1 MADNYSN
8 KLETESLEALMN
20 RPVEGH
26 EPPPSGGRN
35 IDQIDPESVAPDEGD
50 TQLVSTQMLRH
61 ILGPD
66 VTSAEDGSDDGSDD
80 RVSRGPFRPV
90 RDGDGSRS

>member
-1 MADNYSN
+1 MANDHSN

-26 EPPPSGGRN
+26 EPPPSGGRS
-35 IDQIDPESVAPDEGD
+35 IDQIDPESMAPEEGD

-66 VTSAEDGSDDGSDD
+66 VTSAEDGPDYP
-80 RVSRGPFRPV
+80 VSQGPFRPV
-90 RDGDGSRS
+90 SDGDGSAS

>member
-1 MADNYSN
+1 MADDYSN

-20 RPVEGH
+20 RPVDGH
-26 EPPPSGGRN
+26 EPPPSHGRN
-35 IDQIDPESVAPDEGD
+35 IDQIDPEAMAAEEGD

-66 VTSAEDGSDDGSDD
+66 VTSAEDDPDERLADMA
-80 RVSRGPFRPV
+80 FRPL
-90 RDGDGSRS
+90 RDAGGDRS